1 MDKLQIFLGDLTYD
15 TVAISTEAMPLNVG
29 YVASYCKK
37 KFGDRVEI
45 LLFKYIQDIESAI
58 KKSPPDVLG
67 LSNYIWSY
75 NLSSEI
81 FKILKNSKPTA
92 VTIWG

>member
-1 MDKLQIFLGDLTYD
+1 MDKLRIFLGDLTYD

-45 LLFKYIQDIESAI
+45 LLFKYIKLSGELTYFALLSFC
-58 KKSPPDVLG
+58 KVRPP
-67 LSNYIWSY
+67 
-75 NLSSEI
+75 
-81 FKILKNSKPTA
+81 KPKTLPEKL
-92 VTIWG
+92 